1 MHITGRSYGTFT
13 FWDVS
18 GRSVLHW
25 HISGLKKPPSLCFL
39 LACSDIRG
47 DLRGAKSA
55 LLQPI
60 VARVV
65 PGLIRALT
73 YPDDFDTW
81 TKDRQGAFESTFRW
95 V

>member
-1 MHITGRSYGTFT
+1 VHITGHPCGNLLECVGQSRAPLVYFGFEET
-13 FWDVS
+13 D
-18 GRSVLHW
+18 
-25 HISGLKKPPSLCFL
+25 SLCLL